1 MKTVLSKK
9 KYQTLDT
16 VGEMKRN
23 HKWICFK
30 NVGHLVM
37 SNFYSV
43 SGVDLF
49 FQYKEYIINK
59 MAYTAKDPHPPP
71 LPQCFLYLTETKSWK
86 WEVGR
91 RRRRKSQSEDPHY
104 HKGHG

>member
-1 MKTVLSKK
+1 
-9 KYQTLDT
+9 
-16 VGEMKRN
+16 MKRN

-37 SNFYSV
+37 SNLYFV

-59 MAYTAKDPHPPP
+59 LAYTAKDPHPPP
-71 LPQCFLYLTETKSWK
+71 PPTVFSVPNRNKKL
-86 WEVGR
+86 EVGR